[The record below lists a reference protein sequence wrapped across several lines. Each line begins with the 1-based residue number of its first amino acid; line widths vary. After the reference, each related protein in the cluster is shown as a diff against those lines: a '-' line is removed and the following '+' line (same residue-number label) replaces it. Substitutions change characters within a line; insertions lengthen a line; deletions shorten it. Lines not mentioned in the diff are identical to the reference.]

1 MFRFFIK
8 SEKDTE
14 RDRARVEII
23 FKNTISTKD
32 GIRILERNGIYRAYT
47 KGYRRRY
54 QTWVVL
60 RRHYVSFSGDY
71 AVYYRYYNDGD
82 NYYELTDPD
91 NGNFTPFDEMDDGVP
106 KKQALKVH
114 CMLHCPCYDY
124 TFALNL
130 AVTYVLREIMI
141 SRSSACTDSKIY
153 NPLTGRLV
161 LKSGRAGQQSIH
173 LLYKKVH
180 F

>member
-1 MFRFFIK
+1 MEYEYWR
-8 SEKDTE
+8 
-14 RDRARVEII
+14 
-23 FKNTISTKD
+23 
-32 GIRILERNGIYRAYT
+32 GNGIYQAAYKRISKEIPDVGRAKT
-47 KGYRRRY
+47 PLCEL
-54 QTWVVL
+54 L
-60 RRHYVSFSGDY
+60 RRLCH
-71 AVYYRYYNDGD
+71 VYYRYYNDGD